1 MPRSVTPE
9 EFMDTS
15 EPHNFSLGV
24 CRLTMTMEFGSKNA
38 LDSLRFAES
47 FRPEFFSASRLAVC
61 NTLRKNSQLSFR
73 GPVLPEESAFSS
85 CCGKADPSL
94 CSG

>member
-38 LDSLRFAES
+38 LDSLR
-47 FRPEFFSASRLAVC
+47 V
-61 NTLRKNSQLSFR
+61 R
-73 GPVLPEESAFSS
+73 GVF
-85 CCGKADPSL
+85 
-94 CSG
+94 